1 MKILELAE
9 AMTGMPMG
17 DDPVKAID
25 DAIQQKTEQ
34 MQALQKE
41 IADLKAS
48 KPQAQ
53 AAVQQQ
59 KAQQATQGTQG
70 TAQQQQPQ
78 AQSQSSLNRS
88 TISNLSKAINTLS
101 V

>member
-1 MKILELAE
+1 MKITELA
-9 AMTGMPMG
+9 AAVTGMPMG

-25 DAIQQKTEQ
+25 DMIKQKTEQ
-34 MQALQKE
+34 LQALQKE
-41 IADLKAS
+41 IADLKTS

-70 TAQQQQPQ
+70 TQQQQGGATAP
-78 AQSQSSLNRS
+78 AM
-88 TISNLSKAINTLS
+88 NTQIQPTPVQPS
-101 V
+101 